1 MQPKAGASAGHG
13 GRPRPVPGPPPA
25 ATRAL
30 PTPTCSMTT
39 ASLSELV
46 PCRCRTNCL
55 MYGCRSVTVDTC
67 RRRGR
72 PLSRGPGPDAQQPR
86 HGGQSGPPCSPAGQG
101 GRGGARGGRHLQP
114 RPPWPLC
121 PPGRRREEWGDVTLT
136 GLGSRSGRTPR
147 SPGLAPGA
155 CLPHGGRCSPSR
167 RWGLSGPRATRA
179 VGLSVGSWGE
189 GPRGSHSC
197 ARSLSSPALG
207 TRGPCWRQRHW
218 AQLSR
223 PERPLGVGAEGHRLG
238 GANEGATPRGL
249 RHPPSPPWSETPPAV

>member
-101 GRGGARGGRHLQP
+101 GWGGGEGGAAPPVTSPVAAVPARETQRRVGGR
-114 RPPWPLC
+114 
-121 PPGRRREEWGDVTLT
+121 DVD
-136 GLGSRSGRTPR
+136 GLGVAVWAHPALTRTCP
-147 SPGLAPGA
+147 
-155 CLPHGGRCSPSR
+155 
-167 RWGLSGPRATRA
+167 WGLSTPRWEVQPEQKVGAVRA
-179 VGLSVGSWGE
+179 QGHQSSGAERRVLGGRARGE
-189 GPRGSHSC
+189 PQLCEVPLQPSAGHSGTLLE
-197 ARSLSSPALG
+197 AAALG
-207 TRGPCWRQRHW
+207 SAEQARAATWGGGRGP
-218 AQLSR
+218 L
-223 PERPLGVGAEGHRLG
+223 PG
-238 GANEGATPRGL
+238 RG
-249 RHPPSPPWSETPPAV
+249 E